1 MSDQPSSK
9 SSWPTFLG
17 SLGAILIF
25 ALIIFLAY
33 LPNRPEPVDKAAAEE
48 RQIRADEARAA
59 GLAKITGYAVDGQG
73 TVRIPVEAA
82 MDLVVREYKD

>member
-9 SSWPTFLG
+9 SFLPSFLG

-33 LPNRPEPVDKAAAEE
+33 LPNRPEPIDQAAAEE
-48 RQIRADEARAA
+48 RRTKADQARAE
-59 GLAKITGYAVDGQG
+59 GVAKISKYAVKGDGSIQ
-73 TVRIPVEAA
+73 IPVETA
-82 MDLVVREYKD
+82 MDLVVEDYKD